1 MKKTFVILLAV
12 IMLTCITAFADE
24 IEVKVIHDLGDYK
37 IVAEAY
43 PHAAPRGGPTYIYRN
58 YGVVDSD
65 GNVVVER
72 KYDEIL
78 PPTEGRAAFVLE
90 GKIGFFDE
98 NWNVCIE
105 NKYFCNIYP
114 LSSTIYFSEGIA
126 AVGKRDAARY
136 IVWGYVDRDG
146 NEITDFIYDSAE
158 PFKNGKARVGID
170 EYVYNY
176 NEKTKYGTIDREGN
190 VIEPFKFGYA
200 LQMDYEYWW
209 QESIDI
215 QLTQNLVEL
224 NGKRYNNSDLEYPF
238 INYLGWSYMPLT
250 YYGCRKLGI
259 NCDWTAESGV
269 MLTTGGM
276 PSEDITG
283 YNGMKEGVYDKAT
296 FYKGKISINGKVY
309 EYGDTA
315 FPLIHYKNIV
325 YIPVLWQTGME
336 ALGIQYNFIGAE
348 KIENS
353 DRGCMVFNTK

>member
-1 MKKTFVILLAV
+1 MKKTFVILLSV
-12 IMLTCITAFADE
+12 MMLTCITAFADG

-65 GNVVVER
+65 GNTVVEL
-72 KYDEIL
+72 KYGEIL
-78 PPTEGRAAFVLE
+78 PPTEGRAAFVLD

-105 NKYFCNIYP
+105 NKYFSNRYP
-114 LSSTIYFSEGIA
+114 LNTTIYFSEGLA
-126 AVGKRDAARY
+126 AVGKSDAARY
-136 IVWGYVDRDG
+136 IVWGYIDRNG

-158 PFKNGKARVGID
+158 PFKDGFARVGID
-170 EYVYNY
+170 EHVYSGN
-176 NEKTKYGTIDREGN
+176 KTKYGKIDREGN
-190 VIEPFKFGYA
+190 VVEPFKFGYA
-200 LQMDYEYWW
+200 LGMDYEYLW
-209 QESIDI
+209 QEPVDVLLSE
-215 QLTQNLVEL
+215 NLVEL
-224 NGKRYNNSDLEYPF
+224 NGKRYMNSELEHPF
-238 INYLGWSYMPLT
+238 INYLGFSYIPLT
-250 YYGCRKLGI
+250 YYGCRMLGI

-269 MLTTGGM
+269 MLTSGGT

-296 FYKGKISINGKVY
+296 FYKGRISINGTVY

-315 FPLIHYKNIV
+315 YPLIHYKNIV
-325 YIPVLWQTGME
+325 YIPVNWRQGLEQ
-336 ALGIQYNFIGAE
+336 LGIKYSFVGAE